1 MKTVQEK
8 TVSSWKELRD
18 VLEDLANAGWAFRG
32 QADASW
38 PLESSLTR
46 YLKIFCGDANDWRA
60 RESKILRTFKRKA
73 HLLLSRT
80 PEADETLEWL
90 ALMQHHGAPTRLLD
104 FTWSPYVAA
113 FFALERATVDAAIW
127 AISSG
132 PAVPNYRGFHISKIL
147 NKILGLDRQEA
158 ITRKHPYKFESPQI
172 SKTASRR
179 ETEVKNIPPAVMG
192 EPVLMNQRMTTQAGT
207 FVIPTIRVDA
217 PVESIVPKESVFKL
231 RLETKSLRRQTMD
244 RLYNMNINNATL
256 FPGIDGL
263 ARSLAFELEF
273 EWTVDI
279 QVARRL
285 TQRATASR
293 PCCGLE

>member
-1 MKTVQEK
+1 MKPVPEP

-18 VLEDLANAGWAFRG
+18 VLEDLASAGWAFRG
-32 QADASW
+32 HSDAGW

-46 YLKIFCGDANDWRA
+46 YLTTFGGAPDKWLA
-60 RESKILRTFKRKA
+60 RETKILKTFKRKA
-73 HLLLSRT
+73 HLLLSGT
-80 PEADETLEWL
+80 PESDETLEWL

-113 FFALERATVDAAIW
+113 FFALERATNDAAIW

-132 PAVPNYRGFHISKIL
+132 RSVPNFRGFHISKLL
-147 NKILGLDRQEA
+147 NQILGLDRPEA
-158 ITRKHPYKFESPQI
+158 VTPRHPRKFEEPAAGGVRT
-172 SKTASRR
+172 KR
-179 ETEVKNIPPAVMG
+179 ERYPPAMMG

-207 FVIPTIRVDA
+207 FVIPTMRVDA
-217 PVESIVPKESVFKL
+217 PLESIVPASSIFKV
-231 RLETKSLRRQTMD
+231 RLLTKSLRRETMD

-273 EWTVDI
+273 EWTVD
-279 QVARRL
+279 AKAALRL
-285 TQRATASR
+285 TNRMQRTPR
-293 PCCGLE
+293 